1 MTKLDIIRD
10 FDIQIL
16 IQKECIKNYQK
27 LNFNTDSEQRLTLKT
42 IETLEYLKLKVEQL

>member
-1 MTKLDIIRD
+1 MTKLDIIRE
-10 FDIQIL
+10 FDLQIL

-42 IETLEYLKLKVEQL
+42 IEILETLKLKVEQL